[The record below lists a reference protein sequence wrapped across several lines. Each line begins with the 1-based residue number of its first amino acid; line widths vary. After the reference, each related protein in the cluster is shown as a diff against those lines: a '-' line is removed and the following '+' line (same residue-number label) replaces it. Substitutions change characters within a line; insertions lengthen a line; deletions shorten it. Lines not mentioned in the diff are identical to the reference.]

1 MSGKFG
7 RVTGSES
14 WRFAQSFDVGLCASC
29 CGDDMRPWRL
39 GSTVKSF
46 GNRELRQGRR
56 RVCLGASRL
65 EARYAWLIM
74 TSESSSRESH
84 DPPAFGGEDTK
95 SEEPSQYVCS
105 EGESSE
111 TKVVVEGVI
120 ESRMVV
126 YEGERGEP
134 SVDSGSAAY
143 REMQRNYKVLEA
155 ITD

>member
-1 MSGKFG
+1 MLFLGGQLREKWIVFSRGE
-7 RVTGSES
+7 VEDL
-14 WRFAQSFDVGLCASC
+14 RFNSQ
-29 CGDDMRPWRL
+29 
-39 GSTVKSF
+39 
-46 GNRELRQGRR
+46 ELRQS
-56 RVCLGASRL
+56 GASAGVEHLGRVFFFGRGEGVSAL
-65 EARYAWLIM
+65 

-84 DPPAFGGEDTK
+84 DPPAFGGKDTK

-111 TKVVVEGVI
+111 TKVMVEGVI